1 MPEFH
6 QNSSKSLENRYKID
20 EKRSQIEKNASL
32 EFFRRQIAPRSALGR
47 SPSFGVVDFGSLFGR
62 KCRFKGRFGDPWNI
76 ENLSKNALLE
86 ARQAVGPPKMA
97 SGRRIGKNLEF

>member
-1 MPEFH
+1 ML
-6 QNSSKSLENRYKID
+6 NSSKSIQT
-20 EKRSQIEKNASL
+20 RSQIEKNESL
-32 EFFRRQIAPRSALGR
+32 ERFGCQIAPRSAPGG
-47 SPSFGVVDFGSLFGR
+47 SPGFGAVDFGSLFGR

-97 SGRRIGKNLEF
+97 SGRGVGKNLDFS